1 MWSLTLMP
9 SWSLDAST
17 LTGLPSDDF
26 LPSTSTV
33 VEIFGLWF
41 SGTLA
46 VDDAEVLD
54 SDAEVLDD
62 GFSLDVDELVDVT
75 REDDV
80 VEDSEPD
87 EVGTTGFGAEVL
99 AEVED
104 VADDEEEELE
114 DGVSLSHLTLMPAV
128 AFEGTSS
135 PGYVVTSH
143 WKPLLLGLRSVPAG
157 SLDVFVVDAEIF
169 A

>member
-1 MWSLTLMP
+1 MP

-33 VEIFGLWF
+33 VEIFGL
-41 SGTLA
+41 SLAGTLVDEEALVEEDSEA
-46 VDDAEVLD
+46 VE
-54 SDAEVLDD
+54 D
-62 GFSLDVDELVDVT
+62 GFSLEVDELVDVT

-87 EVGTTGFGAEVL
+87 EVGTTGFGVELL

-104 VADDEEEELE
+104 VADDEEEEE
-114 DGVSLSHLTLMPAV
+114 EDDGVSLSHFTLMPAV
-128 AFEGTSS
+128 AFDGTFL
-135 PGYVVTSH
+135 PGLTVIMFWATSTS
-143 WKPLLLGLRSVPAG
+143 GFNNVPAG
-157 SLDVFVVDAEIF
+157 SLDVFCVDAEIF